1 MQSETLRSN
10 GSNNPTPA
18 EETLG
23 KGDNPE
29 MLFHMPKKLLRY
41 FLVGLRFWSSFRR
54 PSSKSIET

>member
-10 GSNNPTPA
+10 GSNNPAPA

-41 FLVGLRFWSSFRR
+41 FLVGLRLWSSFRR
-54 PSSKSIET
+54 PSSKSIEM